1 MNGEI
6 GFTGLL
12 EGSIDTSGG
21 GGVTPTI
28 YADATVDDNTGT
40 PTCTVTR
47 TGTDEEPTF
56 HFAFQNL
63 KGETGAQGERGIQG
77 LTGATGATGSQGPRG
92 FTGATGATGAQGPA
106 GVTPLVSATATV
118 DDTVGTPAVSVTKT
132 GSDIAPNFAFE
143 FHNLKGQQG
152 VQGIQGEQGIQGQ
165 KGDAGQGIAIGGNIG
180 QILVKNGNADY
191 LTGWEDLSAENTSF
205 DNTDCTVI
213 TEDDVQG
220 ALVEVDT
227 ELDSLSNS
235 LTQLM
240 GNFEFGTPVPIDLS
254 TISSYTAT
262 VAGVLSGYFRKTSDT
277 TNKGELGVKSSLLNY
292 AYRYIGD
299 IASSINGGYSSVELL
314 VAKGEILQ
322 FTKSNLNE
330 SGSSLYF
337 YPFKNS

>member
-118 DDTVGTPAVSVTKT
+118 DDTVGTPTVSVTKT

-165 KGDAGQGIAIGGNIG
+165 QGDAGQGIAIGGNVG

-227 ELDSLSNS
+227 ELDSLNNS
-235 LTQLM
+235 LAQLKTTHTAS
-240 GNFEFGTPVPIDLS
+240 GTTNANGLLSPDILATEYVIDS
-254 TISSYTAT
+254 CFCSGSNIAIPF
-262 VAGVLSGYFRKTSDT
+262 VATSDSKWRFLIVST
-277 TNKGELGVKSSLLNY
+277 TLQIQANASVTVTYTKKP
-292 AYRYIGD
+292 
-299 IASSINGGYSSVELL
+299 IAS
-314 VAKGEILQ
+314 
-322 FTKSNLNE
+322 
-330 SGSSLYF
+330 
-337 YPFKNS
+337 

>member
-165 KGDAGQGIAIGGNIG
+165 KGDAGQGIAIGGDVG

-191 LTGWEDLSAENTSF
+191 LTGWEDLSAKNVTF

-235 LTQLM
+235 LTQLPP
-240 GNFEFGTPVPIDLS
+240 NITFGTPQVLTWTNDKETFATAGYLTGYVRKSANATAGLFGLTSNKVP
-254 TISSYTAT
+254 
-262 VAGVLSGYFRKTSDT
+262 SGDYRMIKNFYNASEYQDF
-277 TNKGELGVKSSLLNY
+277 NMLVCKGE
-292 AYRYIGD
+292 
-299 IASSINGGYSSVELL
+299 ELTITT
-314 VAKGEILQ
+314 KTEILTIHVI
-322 FTKSNLNE
+322 FL
-330 SGSSLYF
+330 
-337 YPFKNS
+337 PFANMS